1 MSYRKF
7 LSTVFLLYV
16 VLGCWKGH
24 LAVFEGSAEE
34 PRQIYPKKIDALP
47 EDDQEALAEGI
58 LIRDPR
64 RLEEL
69 LRDYLS

>member
-1 MSYRKF
+1 MRYRKF

-24 LAVFEGSAEE
+24 LAVFEGNAEE
-34 PRQIYPKKIDALP
+34 PRQIYPQKIDALP